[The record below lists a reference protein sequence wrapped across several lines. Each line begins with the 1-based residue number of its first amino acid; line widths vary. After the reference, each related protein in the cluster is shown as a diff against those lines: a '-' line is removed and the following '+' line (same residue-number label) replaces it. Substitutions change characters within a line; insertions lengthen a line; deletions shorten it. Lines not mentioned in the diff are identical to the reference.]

1 MALPGSELGDVREFG
16 VFLEM
21 LLDDVF
27 LLDKTKSSLDEF
39 TEDIKLWS
47 RHLIALLLG
56 YSNRLSIY
64 LILNLI
70 IFLS

>member
-47 RHLIALLLG
+47 RHLI
-56 YSNRLSIY
+56 
-64 LILNLI
+64 LN
-70 IFLS
+70 